1 MKFIL
6 TQFLLLGLSLTL
18 CLGSASAQVNPVSVV
33 EIQGVTFLDGDIFYD
48 GGQWQLLRNGNPYYV
63 IGAGG
68 ETHLNELVEI
78 GGNSIRT
85 WGSENAQTV
94 LDEAHKRGLTV
105 LLGLWVQH
113 ERHGFDYNDT
123 LAVAKQLASFK
134 VTIDQFKNHPALLM
148 WGIGNEVNLSYTNPK
163 VWNAIQDIAKY
174 AHQSDPNHPTTTVTA
189 GLNRA
194 EVEYVK
200 QRAPDIDIFSVNTYG
215 DIAEVP
221 KNIGNFGWTG
231 PYMITEWGPNGHW
244 ESPTTQ
250 WGAAIEQSSWEKA
263 SVYTERY
270 QKYIEPNQSHCVG
283 SYVFLWGQK
292 QEYTETWY
300 GLFTK
305 DGHKTQAIDAL
316 NWVWKKDSL
325 QWATPSIQALSINKK
340 KANDNISLKANS
352 KNEAIALG
360 QLIQYQ
366 STLSMHPSGFE
377 KTKLQYEWKILKEST
392 DKKSGGDAEKES
404 EQLNGLIPVSQSAK
418 ITFRAPAQPG
428 AYRLFVRIQH
438 NQTVAYAN
446 IPFQVLPQP

>member
-6 TQFLLLGLSLTL
+6 TPCLWLCSAITL
-18 CLGSASAQVNPVSVV
+18 FVGSATAQVNPVSVIEV
-33 EIQGVTFLDGDIFYD
+33 QGR
-48 GGQWQLLRNGNPYYV
+48 WQLLRNGQPYYV

-134 VTIDQFKNHPALLM
+134 ATIDQFKNHPALLM
-148 WGIGNEVNLSYTNPK
+148 WGIGNEVNLSYSNPK
-163 VWNAIQDIAKY
+163 VWNAIQDIANY
-174 AHQSDPNHPTTTVTA
+174 AHQVDPNHPTTTVTA

-221 KNIGNFGWTG
+221 KNMANFGWAG

-244 ESPTTQ
+244 ESPTTK

-270 QKYIEPNQSHCVG
+270 QKYIEPYKSHCVG

-305 DGHKTQAIDAL
+305 DGLKTQAIDAL

-325 QWATPSIQALSINKK
+325 PWATPSIQALSINKLQAK
-340 KANDNISLKANS
+340 DNISLKPNS

-360 QLIQYQ
+360 QLIQYH
-366 STLSMHPSGFE
+366 SILSMNPSDFQN
-377 KTKLQYEWKILKEST
+377 TKLQYEWKILKEST
-392 DKKSGGDAEKES
+392 DKKSGGDAEKEA
-404 EQLNGLIPVSQSAK
+404 EQLNGLIPASQTAK
-418 ITFRAPAQPG
+418 ITFRAPAEPG

-438 NQTVAYAN
+438 HQTVAYAN
-446 IPFQVLPQP
+446 LPFQVLSQP